1 MTRYG
6 IIDIRAKINNK
17 NEVDVEM
24 QVADQ
29 SNILERI
36 LFYWSRMYTKQ
47 IEKGEDYTLLNRCIS
62 VIFLEHG
69 IAHLQKLPIHTKWQ
83 IKESENGKIL
93 LTDRLEIHII
103 EIEKEPKSEED
114 KEIKKWLT
122 FFKNP
127 YGEEIRKMAEEN
139 EKIKVALEGLE
150 KINADKE
157 KVRIAELR
165 EKYILDR
172 NTEIK
177 VAEAKGKQEGM
188 ALGEKRGRDI
198 GKKEGIYSEK
208 IEMVKKMKQKGMDV
222 KTIIELTELT
232 EEVVKN
238 I

>member
-103 EIEKEPKSEED
+103 EIEK
-114 KEIKKWLT
+114 
-122 FFKNP
+122 
-127 YGEEIRKMAEEN
+127 
-139 EKIKVALEGLE
+139 
-150 KINADKE
+150 
-157 KVRIAELR
+157 
-165 EKYILDR
+165 
-172 NTEIK
+172 
-177 VAEAKGKQEGM
+177 
-188 ALGEKRGRDI
+188 
-198 GKKEGIYSEK
+198 
-208 IEMVKKMKQKGMDV
+208 
-222 KTIIELTELT
+222 
-232 EEVVKN
+232 
-238 I
+238 